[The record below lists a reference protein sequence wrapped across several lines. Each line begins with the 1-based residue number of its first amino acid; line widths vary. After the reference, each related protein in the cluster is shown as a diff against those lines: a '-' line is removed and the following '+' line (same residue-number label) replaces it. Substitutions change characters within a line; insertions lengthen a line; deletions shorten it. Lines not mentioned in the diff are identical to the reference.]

1 MWLLLFSMFICEKES
16 EDTSMMWV
24 YGFSWGGM
32 FLMMLGATLWIAL
45 IVVMIWALIRRLDR
59 RTTSSIPTHT
69 STPSTGPSA
78 LEILNQRYARGE
90 IDTSTFE
97 QMRERLVAS
106 NARED

>member
-1 MWLLLFSMFICEKES
+1 MCLLLFSMFIGEKES
-16 EDTSMMWV
+16 EGTSMMWG

-32 FLMMLGATLWIAL
+32 VVMMVGATLWIAL
-45 IVVMIWALIRRLDR
+45 IVVLIWALIRWLDR
-59 RTTSSIPTHT
+59 RITSPMSTHT

-106 NARED
+106 NTHED